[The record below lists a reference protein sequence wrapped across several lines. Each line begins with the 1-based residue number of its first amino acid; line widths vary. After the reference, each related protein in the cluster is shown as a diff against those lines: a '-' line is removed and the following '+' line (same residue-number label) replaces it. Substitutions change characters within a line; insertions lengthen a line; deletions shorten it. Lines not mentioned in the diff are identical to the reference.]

1 MDKEE
6 VVINVQKY
14 ADLVS
19 KRLKPK
25 KIILFGS
32 FAKGN
37 WHDYSDIDV
46 AVIVD
51 SIEGDILDAEKMLFR
66 LKRGIDDNIE
76 PVLLEESNDFSGF
89 LKDIL
94 SYGLVIYSR

>member
-1 MDKEE
+1 MGKDE
-6 VVINVQKY
+6 VILIVQRY
-14 ADLVS
+14 ADLVK

-37 WHDYSDIDV
+37 WHEYSDIDV
-46 AVIVD
+46 AIIVD
-51 SIEGDILDAEKMLFR
+51 SIDDDMLETEKMLFR
-66 LKRGIDDNIE
+66 LKRDIDDNIE
-76 PVLLEESNDFSGF
+76 PVLLEESNDCSGF

-94 SYGLVIYSR
+94 SYGQVIYSR